1 MHPMLE
7 RVVRARVLDFERT
20 FAHLSAYQKHVKQRI
35 VYIVYSLIPAEA
47 TINSV
52 SRRHFPSILVNSRLP
67 SNVEEELVALAM
79 EQVEETF
86 PEMWEKIVDL
96 LCDQER
102 GLDNDGMIISVFTR
116 NKVGWLTKMI

>member
-1 MHPMLE
+1 M
-7 RVVRARVLDFERT
+7 
-20 FAHLSAYQKHVKQRI
+20 
-35 VYIVYSLIPAEA
+35 
-47 TINSV
+47 
-52 SRRHFPSILVNSRLP
+52 P

-102 GLDNDGMIISVFTR
+102 GLDNDGMIVSVFTR
-116 NKVGWLTKMI
+116 NKVGMKLK